1 MIPNKLAEFLWN
13 QKFKDYTT
21 FIFGSKWSNSTLYEL
36 NGKKMVFFISKLL
49 CKNRNLKLPKSLS
62 TGIRYSNP
70 LMLWFIMVKKQV
82 PNSWSFQIVGTQKWS

>member
-36 NGKKMVFFISKLL
+36 NGKKWF
-49 CKNRNLKLPKSLS
+49 SL
-62 TGIRYSNP
+62 YPN
-70 LMLWFIMVKKQV
+70 FYVKTE
-82 PNSWSFQIVGTQKWS
+82 I